1 VSQQEKTMS
10 EGKKR
15 VNSGHKSHASCVACG
30 PDNPAGL
37 RLKFAKQPDGSVR
50 AAVFCRREIS
60 GYDGFLHGGVAALM
74 LDSAMTNCLFSLG
87 VAALTAEFNLKY
99 KAPVLIGRAA
109 ELRAWLVSD
118 MAPLYL
124 LKAELSQD
132 GRVKV
137 LAEAKF
143 LKNTFLKD

>member
-1 VSQQEKTMS
+1 MEKKS
-10 EGKKR
+10 AHGAR
-15 VNSGHKSHASCVACG
+15 HKSHAGCVACG
-30 PDNPAGL
+30 HDNPAGL
-37 RLKFAKQPDGSVR
+37 RLRFVKQADGSVR
-50 AAVFCRREIS
+50 SAVFCRREIS
-60 GYDGFLHGGVAALM
+60 GYAGFLHGGVAALM

-99 KAPVLIGRAA
+99 KAPVMIGRAA

-124 LKAELSQD
+124 MKADLSQD

-143 LKNTFLKD
+143 LKNTFLED